1 MDKNTQSERQEM
13 TDISAM
19 EIETDPIKLRDDAR
33 RWGIELWKAVKRQTE
48 AKNDH
53 AMEAAARMAGVSPSL
68 LWKLKYRP
76 PKGVDVS
83 VYNRLKLAH
92 ARYVKSPEATIAEN
106 LAELKALPPTPARTR
121 LLASMEEYLRT
132 AQGTESRTPAE

>member
-1 MDKNTQSERQEM
+1 MDKNHQSERQKM

-33 RWGIELWKAVKRQTE
+33 RWGLELWKAVKRQTE

-76 PKGVDVS
+76 PQEVSVS

-106 LAELKALPPTPARTR
+106 LAELKALPSNPARAR
-121 LLASMEEYLRT
+121 LVAGMEEYLRT
-132 AQGTESRTPAE
+132 AQGEEV